1 MNITATEFV
10 HALLHAA
17 VLANPDDSTSARFFH
32 VETVIDSLS
41 SAWPV
46 ETLRLALSVEKAH
59 TLRAEREM
67 IAGITELLRPTI

>member
-1 MNITATEFV
+1 MNITPTEFI
-10 HALLHAA
+10 HSLLHAA
-17 VLANPDDSTSARFFH
+17 MLANPNDSTSARFFH

-59 TLRAEREM
+59 TFRAEREM
-67 IAGITELLRPTI
+67 IAGINDLLRPTF